1 MRDILVALLAQR
13 CAQTISANV
22 LKWKKG
28 ANEQIINMRGEYVLI
43 MQGNKPLIPLT
54 PPHRIL
60 IIGNIKHDAT
70 ITGIKLN

>member
-28 ANEQIINMRGEYVLI
+28 ANEQIINMRGEYV
-43 MQGNKPLIPLT
+43 
-54 PPHRIL
+54 
-60 IIGNIKHDAT
+60 
-70 ITGIKLN
+70 